1 MFLFALFF
9 LQYLG
14 TIGAL
19 ERMAMGKIVLYLTMS
34 VDGYLAEEQS
44 GVDWLVG
51 NGSEPGS
58 C

>member
-9 LQYLG
+9 LQRLG

-34 VDGYLAEEQS
+34 ADGYLAEEQS

-51 NGSEPGS
+51 NGSEPGN